1 MRQFLLFIMMCC
13 FVASGY
19 AQAEFGT
26 KFKAIPP
33 SNTSIAPK
41 KVTPLP
47 AVDEPLIKAPNLFKK
62 PDVVLP
68 SSSKYQIGEEKPISM
83 EQTNDFVNPG
93 DRIRDKMTKDLDKTL
108 IREGLKEDDRLL
120 VKIDKNFGEIRT
132 KSKSFTVY
140 YRDFIYVDGDLIKA
154 TVNNRMIGG
163 IMELYATYGQ
173 FTFNLEDGINVFEM
187 EAYSKGTSGGNTC
200 EFKIYDDKGVLVRS
214 EFWDN
219 WDKGVK
225 GKFVIVKE

>member
-1 MRQFLLFIMMCC
+1 MCC
-13 FVASGY
+13 FAASGY
-19 AQAEFGT
+19 AQSEFGT

-33 SNTSIAPK
+33 ANTSIAPK

-47 AVDEPLIKAPNLFKK
+47 AADAPVIKAPNIFKK

-68 SSSKYQIGEEKPISM
+68 SSSKYQIGEKKEISM
-83 EQTNDFVNPG
+83 EQTNDFINPG

-108 IREGLKEDDRLL
+108 VREGLKEDDRLL

-132 KSKSFTVY
+132 KSKSFTVL

-163 IMELYATYGQ
+163 IMELYSSYGQ
-173 FTFNLEDGINVFEM
+173 FTFNLDDGINIFEM